1 MFNLMSH
8 VANQSKYTRRYH
20 PHHLLAQYVINQID
34 TLELRSQ
41 DIIKKMG
48 YPLKHTIPACERLR
62 HVLSSKF
69 LGLDGS
75 YIDKYFTA
83 DEFLATLF
91 SVLDIPYEPFA
102 DDIAQIK
109 HDLVNPPKS
118 LCTYSLRAEIDFE
131 FVNANWMVRCG
142 VSRLAHIRL
151 PNDFAEMNKAK
162 RTSIIKN
169 AIYDHYQQYVSGLP
183 YDGVIKGYQL
193 IAEQNNEV
201 IETIAYG
208 LPKSSNV

>member
-1 MFNLMSH
+1 MFDIMSH
-8 VANQSKYTRRYH
+8 ITNQSKYTRRYQPRH
-20 PHHLLAQYVINQID
+20 SLAKYIIDQIE
-34 TLELRSQ
+34 LSELRPQ
-41 DIIKKMG
+41 NIVKKMG
-48 YPLKHTIPACERLR
+48 YPLKHTIPACDRLR
-62 HVLSSKF
+62 HVLCNRY

-75 YIDKYFTA
+75 YMDKYFTA

-91 SVLDIPYEPFA
+91 SVLDIPYETFA

-109 HDLVNPPKS
+109 HDLVNHPKS

-151 PNDFAEMNKAK
+151 PNDFSEMNKAK
-162 RTSIIKN
+162 RTSIIKD

-183 YDGVIKGYQL
+183 YDGVIKSYQL